1 MQNSWQTDLPV
12 SRNGHVHRQ
21 SLMELT
27 WLGPSTVRNPSAEN
41 LRVQRSRDPHQKKTA
56 PECISSIAFLNATI
70 CPPMSLSQG
79 TKYFGTC
86 IHPSVS
92 SLPEARLFASHP
104 LLFCSSSLFSRASK
118 PLEAQPALD
127 ITAFQGTKTSLN
139 PSKTSFPQPRTLWPL
154 SFLSLKLP

>member
-41 LRVQRSRDPHQKKTA
+41 LQVQRSRDPHQKKTA

-79 TKYFGTC
+79 TKYSGNC
-86 IHPSVS
+86 IHPSS
-92 SLPEARLFASHP
+92 YQCLHCLKPDCLHHIPCCFALPPCLAGHP
-104 LLFCSSSLFSRASK
+104 HLWNSPACFRHNSFSGHK
-118 PLEAQPALD
+118 D
-127 ITAFQGTKTSLN
+127 I
-139 PSKTSFPQPRTLWPL
+139 P
-154 SFLSLKLP
+154 